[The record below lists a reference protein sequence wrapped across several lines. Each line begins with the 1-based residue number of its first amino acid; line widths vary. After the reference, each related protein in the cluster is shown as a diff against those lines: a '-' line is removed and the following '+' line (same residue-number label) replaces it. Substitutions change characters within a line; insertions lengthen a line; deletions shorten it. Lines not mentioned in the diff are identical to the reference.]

1 MYGWV
6 GGTNNRANGRAI
18 NMKNIG
24 KVSRRWLFEVGVV
37 TLEDLRAVGAVAAYR
52 MIKAQQPQATLNL
65 LWSLEGAI
73 RNVDWRELP
82 PEIKR
87 KLRKLVE

>member
-1 MYGWV
+1 
-6 GGTNNRANGRAI
+6 
-18 NMKNIG
+18 MKNIG